1 MANGYEDRELD
12 AARESLKSLT
22 DKGESLRASGGNLDR
37 NGEPSLTASRGG
49 PSFTP
54 SSSDSSAA
62 ARKSLRGADALDMG
76 PQLDKRK
83 KDSRITG
90 QVGGRAVRR
99 QKPMSWAEPEGPKK
113 PEEASRR

>member
-37 NGEPSLTASRGG
+37 NGEPSFTASLGG

-54 SSSDSSAA
+54 SSSD
-62 ARKSLRGADALDMG
+62 
-76 PQLDKRK
+76 
-83 KDSRITG
+83 
-90 QVGGRAVRR
+90 
-99 QKPMSWAEPEGPKK
+99 
-113 PEEASRR
+113 